1 MATPESRRKRSGHQ
15 ATAKR
20 KKTFRGK
27 RVVIVD
33 DHPLIRRGLEQMIH
47 TTDGFIVCGEAGNAA
62 DAMSLM
68 RKERPDL
75 VIVDV
80 GLPDKDGIELTRI
93 LAKNFRSM
101 AILILSMHEEP
112 YYAMR
117 ALQAGARGY
126 MVKHDAV
133 EKIHVA
139 FKDVLAGQR
148 YLSPAMAAQM
158 NDTRWRKSSTGSLTC
173 LRVRRDGNS
182 ALHAPSYGLLWGRIY
197 SHLGATP
204 PRECGGT
211 SSVSSHLLQG

>member
-1 MATPESRRKRSGHQ
+1 
-15 ATAKR
+15 
-20 KKTFRGK
+20 
-27 RVVIVD
+27 
-33 DHPLIRRGLEQMIH
+33 MIH
-47 TTDGFIVCGEAGNAA
+47 SADGFTVCGEAGSAA
-62 DAMSLM
+62 EALTVI

-93 LAKNFRSM
+93 LAREFPRL

-117 ALQAGARGY
+117 ALRAGAGGY

-139 FKDVLAGQR
+139 LKDVLAGRR

-158 NDTRWRKSSTGSLTC
+158 SEKT
-173 LRVRRDGNS
+173 
-182 ALHAPSYGLLWGRIY
+182 
-197 SHLGATP
+197 
-204 PRECGGT
+204 
-211 SSVSSHLLQG
+211 